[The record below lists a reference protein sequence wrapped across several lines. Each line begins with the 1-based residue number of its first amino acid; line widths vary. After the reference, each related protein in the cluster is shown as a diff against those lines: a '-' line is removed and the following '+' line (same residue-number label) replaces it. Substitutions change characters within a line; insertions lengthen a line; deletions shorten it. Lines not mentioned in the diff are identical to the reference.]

1 MYYGLEQDFP
11 NDYTFK
17 CVNPDKSIG
26 KTNLL
31 PEGKW
36 SVIFFYP
43 KDFTFVCPTEIVDFN
58 NHKAEFDK
66 LGAEVFGISPD
77 NEYCKL
83 AWRNADP
90 QLNNLSI
97 TLVADSGN
105 VLANDLGIV
114 CKGNVPYRVTYI
126 VDPNGVIQHIGAH
139 GIYVGRNAA
148 EVLRVLDACQQGKNG
163 LACPAARPVGGAT
176 L

>member
-1 MYYGLEQDFP
+1 MFYGIERDFP
-11 NDYTFK
+11 DWFELK
-17 CVNPDKSIG
+17 AVKPDMSIE

-58 NHKAEFDK
+58 NHQPEFEK
-66 LGAEVFGISPD
+66 LNAEVFGVSPD
-77 NEYCKL
+77 NEYCKI
-83 AWRNADP
+83 AWRNHDP
-90 QLNNLSI
+90 QLQNLNI
-97 TLVADSGN
+97 TLAADSGN
-105 VLANDLGIV
+105 LLANDLGITFQG
-114 CKGNVPYRVTYI
+114 KVPYRVTYI
-126 VDPNGVIQHIGAH
+126 VDPNGLIQYVGQH
-139 GIYVGRNAA
+139 GIFVGRNAA

-163 LACPAARPVGGAT
+163 LACPANRQVGGAT

>member
-1 MYYGLEQDFP
+1 MLERQFP
-11 NDYTFK
+11 IGNTFK
-17 CVNPDKSIG
+17 CVKSDKSIE
-26 KTNLL
+26 KTTML

-66 LGAEVFGISPD
+66 LNAEVFGVSPD

-90 QLNNLSI
+90 QLEDRKSTRLNS
-97 TLVADSGN
+97 S
-105 VLANDLGIV
+105 
-114 CKGNVPYRVTYI
+114 
-126 VDPNGVIQHIGAH
+126 HS
-139 GIYVGRNAA
+139 
-148 EVLRVLDACQQGKNG
+148 QQSRMPSS
-163 LACPAARPVGGAT
+163 A
-176 L
+176 